1 MMYIKKRLNV
11 PTHYNRFHILIHW
24 LVVVTILLQM
34 ITGDKVALE
43 FLALRNQAIEID
55 GNTSNSQ
62 VHMLGGLFIIL
73 LMAIRVFLR
82 IKFGVP
88 APTKKT
94 NDPLKF
100 LSTFVHFGIY
110 LVLFAIPIT
119 GLLAFS
125 TVNVELGIA
134 HKILVNG
141 LYLFVIIHLIGVAYH
156 QIFLADN
163 IMERITSWK

>member
-1 MMYIKKRLNV
+1 MMFAKKSLNV
-11 PTHYNRFHILIHW
+11 PTHYNKFHILIHW
-24 LVVVTILLQM
+24 LVVFIILIQM
-34 ITGDKVALE
+34 VTGDKIALE
-43 FLALRNQAIEID
+43 FSAFRDQSINID
-55 GNTSNSQ
+55 ENTSNGQ
-62 VHMLGGLFIIL
+62 IHMLGGLFIIL

-100 LSTFVHFGIY
+100 LSTFVHLGIY
-110 LVLFAIPIT
+110 LILFAIPIT

-125 TVNVELGIA
+125 TINVDLGIA
-134 HKILVNG
+134 HKILVNI
-141 LYLFVIIHLIGVAYH
+141 LYLFVIIHLIGVAFH
-156 QIFLADN
+156 QIFLGDN

>member
-1 MMYIKKRLNV
+1 MARSYR
-11 PTHYNRFHILIHW
+11 HII
-24 LVVVTILLQM
+24 TI
-34 ITGDKVALE
+34 ITGDKIALE
-43 FLALRNQAIEID
+43 FLALPNEGIKND

-62 VHMLGGLFIIL
+62 IHILGGLLLIQ

-88 APTKKT
+88 APTRKT
-94 NDPLKF
+94 NNPLKF
-100 LSTFVHFGIY
+100 LSTFVHWGIY
-110 LVLFAIPIT
+110 LILFAIPIT

-141 LYLFVIIHLIGVAYH
+141 LYLFVIIHLIAVAYH
-156 QIFLADN
+156 QIFLVDN

>member
-1 MMYIKKRLNV
+1 MMFADKRLNV
-11 PTHYNRFHILIHW
+11 PTHYNKFHILIHW
-24 LVVVTILLQM
+24 LVVIVILLQM
-34 ITGDKVALE
+34 NTGDKIALE
-43 FLALRNQAIEID
+43 FLALRNEGIKND

-62 VHMLGGLFIIL
+62 IHILGGLLLIL

-88 APTKKT
+88 APTRKT

-100 LSTFVHFGIY
+100 LSTFVHLGIY
-110 LVLFAIPIT
+110 LILFAIPIT

-134 HKILVNG
+134 HKDLVNV
-141 LYLFVIIHLIGVAYH
+141 LYIFVIIHLIGVAYH

-163 IMERITSWK
+163 IMERITNWK

>member
-1 MMYIKKRLNV
+1 
-11 PTHYNRFHILIHW
+11 
-24 LVVVTILLQM
+24 
-34 ITGDKVALE
+34 
-43 FLALRNQAIEID
+43 
-55 GNTSNSQ
+55 
-62 VHMLGGLFIIL
+62 
-73 LMAIRVFLR
+73 MAIRVFLR

-88 APTKKT
+88 APTKKS

-100 LSTFVHFGIY
+100 LSTFVHLGIY
-110 LVLFAIPIT
+110 LILFAIPIT

-134 HKILVNG
+134 HKILVNI
-141 LYLFVIIHLIGVAYH
+141 LYLFIITHLIGVAYH

>member
-1 MMYIKKRLNV
+1 MMFADKRLNV
-11 PTHYNRFHILIHW
+11 PTHYNKFHILIHW
-24 LVVVTILLQM
+24 LVVIVILLQM
-34 ITGDKVALE
+34 NTGDKIALE
-43 FLALRNQAIEID
+43 FLALRNEGIKND

-62 VHMLGGLFIIL
+62 IHILGGLLLIL

-88 APTKKT
+88 APTRKT

-100 LSTFVHFGIY
+100 LSTFVHLGIY
-110 LVLFAIPIT
+110 LILFAIPIT

-134 HKILVNG
+134 HKILFNV
-141 LYLFVIIHLIGVAYH
+141 LYIFVIIHLIGVACH